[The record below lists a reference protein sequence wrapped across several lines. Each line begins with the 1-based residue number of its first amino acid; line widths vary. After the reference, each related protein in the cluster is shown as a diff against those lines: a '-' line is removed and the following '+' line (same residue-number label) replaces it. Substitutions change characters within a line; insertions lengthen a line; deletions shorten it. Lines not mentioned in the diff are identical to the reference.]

1 MVTNISF
8 NRVVVRTIAF
18 ALRELN
24 EQVVFVGGAITGLYI
39 NDPAAVD
46 VRPTKDVDISFAI
59 ISLGEL

>member
-1 MVTNISF
+1 
-8 NRVVVRTIAF
+8 VVVRTIAF

-59 ISLGEL
+59 TSLGEL

>member
-59 ISLGEL
+59 TSLGEL

>member
-8 NRVVVRTIAF
+8 NREVVRTIAF

-39 NDPAAVD
+39 NDPAAD
-46 VRPTKDVDISFAI
+46 DVDQQKMWTLA
-59 ISLGEL
+59 LPLLR